1 MQRDWMRALFTA
13 IKPRSV
19 GQPPDPARI
28 PARKRPTAPPFRF
41 GWTTVWPG
49 TYLGYV
55 PDRYW
60 ANRASYLALGGASAK
75 LDIEKFTNGNEKN
88 NCGDLARYYTFCL
101 IFDQIVKEKLEGD
114 LVELGVYK
122 GNTAS
127 LLAEIARHLGRTA
140 YLLDT
145 YQGFPKQDL
154 TGINAGMEVSLTETS
169 LEQVR
174 ALVGDANV
182 RFIQGYFPET
192 ASRLP
197 ENASYCLVHLDCD
210 LYAPFHAALRYFYP
224 RLVPGGF
231 LVMHDYASLSWDR
244 GPEQAIDEFFED
256 KPEKIMPIP
265 DKSGTA
271 VIRKMQ

>member
-1 MQRDWMRALFTA
+1 MQGYWIRALFNA
-13 IKPRSV
+13 IKPRTVS
-19 GQPPDPARI
+19 QPSDPARAR
-28 PARKRPTAPPFRF
+28 PRKRPTAPPFRF

-49 TYLGYV
+49 TYISYV

-60 ANRASYLALGGASAK
+60 ANRADYAALGGASAK
-75 LDIEKFTNGNEKN
+75 LDIKKFIEGSQKN

-114 LVELGVYK
+114 LVELGVYR
-122 GNTAS
+122 GNTGS

-154 TGINAGMEVSLTETS
+154 VGINAGMAASFTETS
-169 LEQVR
+169 LEAVR
-174 ALVGDANV
+174 DLVGDENV

-192 ASRLP
+192 ASQLP

-210 LYAPFHAALRYFYP
+210 LYAPFHAALAYFYP

-231 LVMHDYASLSWDR
+231 LIMHDYSSLSWER
-244 GPEQAIDEFFED
+244 GPERAVDEFFAG
-256 KPEKIMPIP
+256 KPEKIIPIP
-265 DKSGTA
+265 DKSGTV
-271 VIRKMQ
+271 VIRKM